1 MTPVD
6 RIWLALYKLLL
17 YLYPAPFRDEF
28 GAEMAAVFA
37 QQLSGC
43 QRPGARW
50 RLAGRELAGL
60 LSTAGRERVALLRQE
75 AALWAA
81 TDARG
86 AFTVA
91 VFEGGRPASQLAGF
105 LGLLFLCF
113 VCAFGVSWVESQTPP
128 FGRPARVH
136 EVALGDLTGD
146 GRLDAYLNIGTGGHV
161 PYVRDDY
168 LLFNE
173 GNGRFRAEQFPGQW
187 PGRGVTLADL
197 TGNGL
202 ADILLNIDGG
212 GLVYYTT
219 HGQELFQ
226 LTNAPY
232 GFLSGTGPGTTF
244 FSQMK
249 PTVGDLNGDGQLDI
263 FGAGCCGHPREFR
276 PDGGSAYLPPYSLV
290 WLNDGRGNLLGA
302 QRTAQQLPSQAAAL
316 ADLNSD
322 GSLDVFLAN
331 GNLLDADVK
340 RHPNVPNAVWFND
353 AQGNFSDSGQQLG
366 EAESVA
372 VALGDLTGNGFPDA
386 VVGNNGRDEIWL
398 NDGQGFF
405 SLSDQQLGSGSTRYL
420 FLADFNGSDH
430 LDIFI
435 GESRRGQVWF
445 NNGEGGF
452 TAAVQT
458 IGYGRYDAIA
468 LGDVTGNGHLDIFVA
483 GVRSY
488 RIFEGRGDGR
498 FSARWPVRYR

>member
-17 YLYPAPFRDEF
+17 YLYPAPFRNEF
-28 GAEMAAVFA
+28 GGEMAAVFE
-37 QQLSGC
+37 QQLSAC
-43 QRPGARW
+43 QRSGARW

-60 LSTAGRERVALLRQE
+60 LSTAGRERLALLRQE

-113 VCAFGVSWVESQTPP
+113 FCALAVSWVESRAPP

-146 GRLDAYLNIGTGGHV
+146 GRLDAYLNIGSGGHV

-187 PGRGVTLADL
+187 PGRGVSLADL

-202 ADILLNIDGG
+202 ADILLDIDGG
-212 GLVYYTT
+212 GLVFYTN
-219 HGQELFQ
+219 HGPDLFQ

-232 GFLSGTGPGTTF
+232 GFLSGTGPGAMA
-244 FSQMK
+244 FSRMK

-263 FGAGCCGHPREFR
+263 FGAGCCGRHSGLR
-276 PDGGSAYLPPYSLV
+276 PDGGGSHLLSYSLV
-290 WLNDGRGNLLGA
+290 WLNRGQGRMIDNG
-302 QRTAQQLPSQAAAL
+302 QRVGQMGSNAAAL
-316 ADLNSD
+316 ADLNGD
-322 GSLDVFLAN
+322 GALDVFLAN
-331 GNLLDADVK
+331 GRTLDAAGNYELNS
-340 RHPNVPNAVWFND
+340 PSTVWFND
-353 AQGNFSDSGQQLG
+353 EQGHFSDSGQRLG
-366 EAESVA
+366 AAESTA
-372 VALGDLTGNGFPDA
+372 IALGDLTGTGFPDA

-405 SLSDQQLGSGSTRYL
+405 SLSDQQLGSGSTRYV
-420 FLADFNGSDH
+420 FLADFNGSGH

-435 GESRRGQVWF
+435 GETRRGQVWF
-445 NNGEGGF
+445 NDGEGRF

-458 IGYGRYDAIA
+458 IGYGRYDGIA